1 MLAVEVSC
9 CKLDVDDV
17 DEEGGA
23 NDAKKRNEIM
33 ANRNAFLA
41 GEVTTILRR

>member
-1 MLAVEVSC
+1 MLAVEVPCSS
-9 CKLDVDDV
+9 DVDDM
-17 DEEGGA
+17 DEGGA

-33 ANRNAFLA
+33 ANKNAILA